1 LKEKVIMENESDK
14 PELKPAGRSVFYPT
28 LRFLFDWLLILNS
41 FIFALMASHVFPD
54 DLLIS
59 IAVGMDIF
67 FIASW
72 FILLRPLLK
81 IVIENNAV
89 TGPFKLFTR
98 KSILLRKV
106 DLRRTL
112 EYHRRAE
119 FLGYRDLW
127 SVDGER
133 IRLYRRFLGKSRQ
146 YQIIKLIKD
155 HPFHETA
162 PARPSSKPR

>member
-1 LKEKVIMENESDK
+1 MAEEVDHKVRVPSERLII
-14 PELKPAGRSVFYPT
+14 YPSW
-28 LRFLFDWLLILNS
+28 RFLFDWLLIVNS
-41 FIFALMASHVFPD
+41 LLLALLASHVFRD
-54 DLLIS
+54 DLLI
-59 IAVGMDIF
+59 AVGVGFDIF
-67 FIASW
+67 FVLSW
-72 FILLRPLLK
+72 FVLLRPMLK
-81 IVIENNAV
+81 IVIENNTL
-89 TGPFKLFTR
+89 TGPFKLLTR

-112 EYHRRAE
+112 EFHRKAE

-146 YQIIKLIKD
+146 YQIIKLIKA

-162 PARPSSKPR
+162 PPRPSSNPH

>member
-1 LKEKVIMENESDK
+1 MTDEAEKIIS
-14 PELKPAGRSVFYPT
+14 KPAEHVVFYPS

-41 FIFALMASHVFPD
+41 FLFALLASRAFNEQK
-54 DLLIS
+54 LI
-59 IAVGMDIF
+59 ALGFGMDVF
-67 FIASW
+67 FILSW

-106 DLRRTL
+106 DLRRSL
-112 EYHRRAE
+112 EYHRKAE
-119 FLGYRDLW
+119 VLGYRDLW

-133 IRLYRRFLGKSRQ
+133 IRLYRRFLGKTRQ
-146 YQIIKLIKD
+146 YQIIKVIKE

-162 PARPSSKPR
+162 APRHSSKPR

>member
-1 LKEKVIMENESDK
+1 MTEEPEKIIARR
-14 PELKPAGRSVFYPT
+14 AGRAVFYPT

-41 FIFALMASHVFPD
+41 FLFALMASRFFHE

-59 IAVGMDIF
+59 IGVAMDIF
-67 FIASW
+67 FLLSW
-72 FILLRPLLK
+72 FFFLRPLLK

-89 TGPFKLFTR
+89 TGPFKLFTQ

-106 DLRRTL
+106 DLRRSL
-112 EYHRRAE
+112 EHHRRAE

-133 IRLYRRFLGKSRQ
+133 IRLYRRFLGKTQQ
-146 YQIIKLIKD
+146 YQIIKLIKE

-162 PARPSSKPR
+162 PPRPSSKSN